1 MAKKYIFTG
10 NYDWR
15 TGGSDGGF
23 QWVDE
28 SKVDRGQLTPEAQVQ
43 IKISE
48 NAGRGGVEDPIV
60 QMGLLSTTPAAVVD
74 EDVRDEDVRDEDI
87 GDEPWMPQTL
97 AGDTAARPSPGDYV
111 PSVRGANAAQIRAG
125 NVFPGTNI
133 PLSAIP
139 AGQRQ
144 QYIDRLNADLAEDPT
159 GRRANDVI
167 FDIAF
172 AASTQAQRDAGG
184 QGSPHIGA
192 VQSGMWKLDEGPLWP
207 EMNINS
213 TNDRYFIRD
222 PNTGVRTGDIV
233 RYDED
238 SGVVRGQQ
246 EEGTGRFIGSDYLRH
261 FGTNEAA
268 GILEGMPTLFPPEGT
283 RPYGVMDDTGGLLG
297 ASGGTF
303 GTGTA
308 SPYYAQDYS
317 IPHMETGGLWEGLGA
332 EYQPGTVE
340 GLGLLAGEPSA
351 PYEPLARSILDA
363 QPAYTP
369 TGGIFKEMHGNLGGD
384 FIGFPNPKGSTDT
397 KTNTNNTTNTTFYWD
412 YTPGAG
418 DYGGDW
424 TWTVKNA

>member
-10 NYDWR
+10 NYNTA
-15 TGGSDGGF
+15 TGGSPGGF

-28 SKVDRGQLTPEAQVQ
+28 SKVDRGQLTPEAQVE

-60 QMGLLSTTPAAVVD
+60 QMGLLGTTPDVD
-74 EDVRDEDVRDEDI
+74 TGTPDTGTPDTGTGD
-87 GDEPWMPQTL
+87 DEPWMPITL

-111 PSVRGANAAQIRAG
+111 PSVRGANAAQIRKG

-133 PLSAIP
+133 PLTAIP

-144 QYIDRLNADLAEDPT
+144 QYIDRLNADIAEDPT

-192 VQSGMWKLDEGPLWP
+192 VQSGMWKLNQGPLWP

-233 RYDED
+233 RYDD
-238 SGVVRGQQ
+238 RYGVVRGQQ
-246 EEGTGRFIGSDYLRH
+246 EEGTGQFVPSNYL
-261 FGTNEAA
+261 GTYGGNEAA
-268 GILEGMPTLFPPEGT
+268 GILEGMPTRFPP
-283 RPYGVMDDTGGLLG
+283 TGGL
-297 ASGGTF
+297 
-303 GTGTA
+303 
-308 SPYYAQDYS
+308 
-317 IPHMETGGLWEGLGA
+317 
-332 EYQPGTVE
+332 
-340 GLGLLAGEPSA
+340 
-351 PYEPLARSILDA
+351 
-363 QPAYTP
+363 
-369 TGGIFKEMHGNLGGD
+369 
-384 FIGFPNPKGSTDT
+384 
-397 KTNTNNTTNTTFYWD
+397 
-412 YTPGAG
+412 
-418 DYGGDW
+418 DYGITDLDEGCLLYTSPSPRD
-424 TWTVKNA
+424 

>member
-1 MAKKYIFTG
+1 MLIPHTNKRPNVQDALMAKKYIFTG
-10 NYDWR
+10 NYNTA
-15 TGGSDGGF
+15 TGGSPGGF

-28 SKVDRGQLTPEAQVQ
+28 SKVDRGQLTPEAQVE

-60 QMGLLSTTPAAVVD
+60 QMGLLGTTPDVD
-74 EDVRDEDVRDEDI
+74 TGTPDTGTPDTGTGD
-87 GDEPWMPQTL
+87 DEPWMPKTL
-97 AGDTAARPSPGDYV
+97 TGDTAARPSPGDYV
-111 PSVRGANAAQIRAG
+111 PSVRGANAAQIRKG

-133 PLSAIP
+133 PLTAIP

-144 QYIDRLNADLAEDPT
+144 QYIDRLNADIAEDPT

-192 VQSGMWKLDEGPLWP
+192 VQSGMWKLNQGPLWP

-222 PNTGVRTGDIV
+222 PNTGIRTGDIV
-233 RYDED
+233 RYDD
-238 SGVVRGQQ
+238 RYGVVRGKQ
-246 EEGTGRFIGSDYLRH
+246 EEGTGQFVPSNYL
-261 FGTNEAA
+261 GTYGGNEAA
-268 GILEGMPTLFPPEGT
+268 GILEGLPTRFPPTGGLD
-283 RPYGVMDDTGGLLG
+283 YGITDLDEGGLLG
-297 ASGGTF
+297 TSGGTF

-317 IPHMETGGLWEGLGA
+317 IPHMQTGGLWEGLGA

-340 GLGLLAGEPSA
+340 GLGLLAGGVYA
-351 PYEPLARSILDA
+351 PYTQLGQGMLGA
-363 QPAYTP
+363 QPSFMAP
-369 TGGIFKEMHGNLGGD
+369 TNGLLSNPFR
-384 FIGFPNPKGSTDT
+384 IGLAG
-397 KTNTNNTTNTTFYWD
+397 TTGET
-412 YTPGAG
+412 
-418 DYGGDW
+418 
-424 TWTVKNA
+424 

>member
-1 MAKKYIFTG
+1 MARKFTFLG
-10 NYDWR
+10 KGEPGADAL
-15 TGGSDGGF
+15 GF
-23 QWVDE
+23 GFVEEEDE
-28 SKVDRGQLTPEAQVQ
+28 VTWQKNRELQKQAAEREALINERIAQ
-43 IKISE
+43 
-48 NAGRGGVEDPIV
+48 NAWMGETRGGERTRDAAGQWTDAGADLAYTRAYTELVP
-60 QMGLLSTTPAAVVD
+60 QMREQGLIGTAPAAVTKTTD
-74 EDVRDEDVRDEDI
+74 TKTTDTKTTDTGTDD
-87 GDEPWMPQTL
+87 GKPWMPQTL

-133 PLSAIP
+133 PLTAIP

-144 QYIDRLNADLAEDPT
+144 QYIDRLNADIAEDPT

-192 VQSGMWKLDEGPLWP
+192 VQSGMWKLNQGPLWP

-213 TNDRYFIRD
+213 ANDRYFLRD
-222 PNTGVRTGDIV
+222 PNTGVRTGDII

-238 SGVVRGQQ
+238 YGVVRGRQ

-297 ASGGTF
+297 ASGDTF

-317 IPHMETGGLWEGLGA
+317 IPHMQTGGLWEGLGA

-340 GLGLLAGEPSA
+340 GLGLLAGDVYA
-351 PYEPLARSILDA
+351 PYTQLGQGMLGA
-363 QPAYTP
+363 QPSFMAP
-369 TGGIFKEMHGNLGGD
+369 TNGLLGNP
-384 FIGFPNPKGSTDT
+384 FRIGLAG
-397 KTNTNNTTNTTFYWD
+397 TTGET
-412 YTPGAG
+412 
-418 DYGGDW
+418 
-424 TWTVKNA
+424 

>member
-1 MAKKYIFTG
+1 MLIPHTNKRPNVQDALMAKKYIFTG
-10 NYDWR
+10 NYNTA
-15 TGGSDGGF
+15 TGGSPGGF

-28 SKVDRGQLTPEAQVQ
+28 SKVDRGQLTPEAQVE

-60 QMGLLSTTPAAVVD
+60 QMGLLGTTPDVD
-74 EDVRDEDVRDEDI
+74 TGTPDTGTPDTGTGD
-87 GDEPWMPQTL
+87 DEPWMPKTL
-97 AGDTAARPSPGDYV
+97 TGDTAARPSPGDYV
-111 PSVRGANAAQIRAG
+111 PSVRGANAAQIRKG

-133 PLSAIP
+133 PLTAIP

-144 QYIDRLNADLAEDPT
+144 QYIDRLNADIAEDPT

-192 VQSGMWKLDEGPLWP
+192 VQSGMWKLNQGPLWP

-222 PNTGVRTGDIV
+222 PNTGIRTGDIV
-233 RYDED
+233 RYDD
-238 SGVVRGQQ
+238 RYGVVRGKQ
-246 EEGTGRFIGSDYLRH
+246 EEGTGQFVPSNYL
-261 FGTNEAA
+261 GTYGGNEAA
-268 GILEGMPTLFPPEGT
+268 GILEGLPTRFPPTGGLD
-283 RPYGVMDDTGGLLG
+283 YGITDLDEGGLLG
-297 ASGGTF
+297 TSGGTF

-317 IPHMETGGLWEGLGA
+317 IPHMQTGGLWEGLGA

-340 GLGLLAGEPSA
+340 GLGLLAGDVYA
-351 PYEPLARSILDA
+351 PYTQLGQGMLGA
-363 QPAYTP
+363 QPSFMAP
-369 TGGIFKEMHGNLGGD
+369 TNGLLSNPFR
-384 FIGFPNPKGSTDT
+384 IGLAG
-397 KTNTNNTTNTTFYWD
+397 TTGET
-412 YTPGAG
+412 
-418 DYGGDW
+418 
-424 TWTVKNA
+424 

>member
-192 VQSGMWKLDEGPLWP
+192 VQSGMWKLNQGPLWP

-233 RYDED
+233 RYDD
-238 SGVVRGQQ
+238 RYGVVRGEQ
-246 EEGTGRFIGSDYLRH
+246 EEGTGRFVPSNYL
-261 FGTNEAA
+261 GTYGGNEAA
-268 GILEGMPTLFPPEGT
+268 GIVEGLPTLFPPTGGLD
-283 RPYGVMDDTGGLLG
+283 YGITDLDEGGLLG
-297 ASGGTF
+297 TSGGTF

-308 SPYYAQDYS
+308 SPYYADAYS
-317 IPHMETGGLWEGLGA
+317 VPSMQTGGLWEGLGA

-340 GLGLLAGEPSA
+340 GLGLLAGDVYA
-351 PYEPLARSILDA
+351 PYTQLGQGMLGA
-363 QPAYTP
+363 QPSFMAP
-369 TGGIFKEMHGNLGGD
+369 TNGLLSNPFR
-384 FIGFPNPKGSTDT
+384 IGLAG
-397 KTNTNNTTNTTFYWD
+397 TT
-412 YTPGAG
+412 GEI
-418 DYGGDW
+418 
-424 TWTVKNA
+424 

>member
-1 MAKKYIFTG
+1 MAWIYDPERQTMVDSNWSEFEKNIHAGPKKPAPTAAENQARMRVNAVKNLEELYQDTYQQSPSEERISDLLRTTYI
-10 NYDWR
+10 
-15 TGGSDGGF
+15 S
-23 QWVDE
+23 
-28 SKVDRGQLTPEAQVQ
+28 PEGVHHTALGPGATV
-43 IKISE
+43 E
-48 NAGRGGVEDPIV
+48 NVREARVSA
-60 QMGLLSTTPAAVVD
+60 GLLDAGTETTD
-74 EDVRDEDVRDEDI
+74 TGTTDTGTTDTDT
-87 GDEPWMPQTL
+87 PWMPITL

-111 PSVRGANAAQIRAG
+111 PSVRGANAAQIRKG

-133 PLSAIP
+133 PLTAIP

-144 QYIDRLNADLAEDPT
+144 QYIDRLNADIAEDPT

-192 VQSGMWKLDEGPLWP
+192 VQSGMWRLDEGPLWP

-213 TNDRYFIRD
+213 ANDRYFLRD
-222 PNTGVRTGDIV
+222 PNTGVRTGDII

-238 SGVVRGQQ
+238 YGVVRGQQ

-297 ASGGTF
+297 TSGGTF
-303 GTGTA
+303 GTGA
-308 SPYYAQDYS
+308 AFPYYAQDYS
-317 IPHMETGGLWEGLGA
+317 IPHMQTGGLWEGLGA

-340 GLGLLAGEPSA
+340 GLGLLAGDVYA
-351 PYEPLARSILDA
+351 PYTQLGQGMLGA
-363 QPAYTP
+363 QPSFMAP
-369 TGGIFKEMHGNLGGD
+369 TNGLLSNPFR
-384 FIGFPNPKGSTDT
+384 IGLAG
-397 KTNTNNTTNTTFYWD
+397 TTGET
-412 YTPGAG
+412 
-418 DYGGDW
+418 
-424 TWTVKNA
+424 

>member
-10 NYDWR
+10 NYNTA
-15 TGGSDGGF
+15 TGGSPGGF

-28 SKVDRGQLTPEAQVQ
+28 SKVDRGQLTPEAQVE

-60 QMGLLSTTPAAVVD
+60 QMGLLGTTPDVD
-74 EDVRDEDVRDEDI
+74 TGTPDTGTPDTGTGD
-87 GDEPWMPQTL
+87 DEPWMPKTL
-97 AGDTAARPSPGDYV
+97 TGDTAARPSPGDYV
-111 PSVRGANAAQIRAG
+111 PSVRGANAAQIRKG

-133 PLSAIP
+133 PLTAIP

-144 QYIDRLNADLAEDPT
+144 QYIDRLNADIAEDPT

-192 VQSGMWKLDEGPLWP
+192 VQSGMWKLNQGPLWP

-233 RYDED
+233 RYDD
-238 SGVVRGQQ
+238 RYGVVRGQQ
-246 EEGTGRFIGSDYLRH
+246 EEGTGQFVPSNYL
-261 FGTNEAA
+261 GTYGGNEAA
-268 GILEGMPTLFPPEGT
+268 GILEGMPTRFPPTGGLD
-283 RPYGVMDDTGGLLG
+283 YGITDLDEGGLLG
-297 ASGGTF
+297 TSGGTF

-308 SPYYAQDYS
+308 SPYYADAYS
-317 IPHMETGGLWEGLGA
+317 VPGMQTGGLWEGLGA

-340 GLGLLAGEPSA
+340 GLGLLAGDVYA
-351 PYEPLARSILDA
+351 PYTQLGQGMLGA
-363 QPAYTP
+363 QPSFMAP
-369 TGGIFKEMHGNLGGD
+369 TNGLLSNPFR
-384 FIGFPNPKGSTDT
+384 IGLAG
-397 KTNTNNTTNTTFYWD
+397 TTGET
-412 YTPGAG
+412 
-418 DYGGDW
+418 
-424 TWTVKNA
+424 